1 MSPRQVSSTVTKLW
15 MQVTLVCM
23 GWGACISGRQALARA
38 IEDRYRDAIILSPD
52 RSKVAY
58 FRTTI

>member
-52 RSKVAY
+52 RSSLL
-58 FRTTI
+58 